1 MDAIPRVADR
11 GDFVPEAGGPEHTGK
26 GITAETDS
34 VCRRNV
40 LGCSQTGCILSLLK
54 WWRYWLDFLKQIC
67 DYGKQWPGVIAF
79 SVQCRNV
86 SDSAPWAAMVSRSR
100 TNRGN

>member
-1 MDAIPRVADR
+1 MIMDAIPRVADR

-40 LGCSQTGCILSLLK
+40 LGCSLTGCVLSLFKVVAL
-54 WWRYWLDFLKQIC
+54 LA
-67 DYGKQWPGVIAF
+67 GF
-79 SVQCRNV
+79 S
-86 SDSAPWAAMVSRSR
+86 
-100 TNRGN
+100 